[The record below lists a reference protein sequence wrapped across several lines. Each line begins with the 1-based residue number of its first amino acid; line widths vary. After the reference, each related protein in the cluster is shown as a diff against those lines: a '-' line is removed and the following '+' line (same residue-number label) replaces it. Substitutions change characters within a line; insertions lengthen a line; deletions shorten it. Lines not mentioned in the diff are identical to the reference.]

1 MAEYTSRYCHA
12 CGKALPESEI
22 FFCPFCGVKVGI
34 ETSSQEAD
42 LRPNVS
48 AVLRR
53 AEMALEERQFDR
65 VHAFCETALNEDAE
79 CAEAYLYHLLAD
91 LRITDRAHL
100 ADARVLFDKND
111 HYKKAYR
118 YGDQAL
124 REELLGALY
133 AIDARRAE
141 EARKRKYDL
150 ACSLLAG
157 AKDIPTCRRAE
168 AMLVSLGEEYL
179 DAAQVAE
186 ACRARVRALYA
197 EWEELKER
205 KKIQAKERR
214 AKQKRA
220 AIISLAALVLALIL
234 TAVYLFVFR
243 TAVPNGMR
251 EDALS
256 MMAEGDYDG
265 ALSLLSEA
273 REKAVFDSTKDKIDE
288 AVAKVEAE
296 KQAAALRAE
305 EARQEAE
312 RLAEEE
318 RQRAAALNAA
328 AREATMLFAGGN
340 ITKAMRL
347 LHEKDIPV
355 LVTFDAP
362 NATVYNGKTEIEK
375 KTLFTKA
382 VPFKT
387 QVTARRDA
395 YRFEEWIPMLYTYD
409 ASTEQFNVTLRALFT
424 EYAYSI
430 VYDLRGGTAENP
442 DGYSVSTPDFTLQI
456 PERRGYTFLG
466 WTGTDLEEM
475 TYRVTIKTGSTG
487 SRSYTA
493 NWQVCEYT
501 ITINAMGGTMSAP
514 QEMSQIFG
522 EYYAL
527 PTPTR
532 TGYTCAGWY
541 YGETRVANT
550 GIWNRVGNIILH
562 AKWTPIEYRIT
573 YDLGGVPAQN
583 PNPAFYTVN
592 DGTVVLKHLF
602 YSNCMFLGWYSDT
615 SFTNRVTEIPLGMTR
630 PITLYAKWSIPTF
643 TVTLD
648 LNGGTGT
655 KATYTYS
662 ALDLPISLSSL
673 PAPSKDLHDFYYWA
687 EGELDGLPVDEIQDC
702 RDITLVANY
711 LPEGTEIMSVSG
723 GGFDGYRCQARYW
736 PFAHGAQ
743 SQATIVFPKY
753 HRLTN
758 SRVGPYIDW
767 IYIIDTSVKSIS
779 YADTVVAVNTPSGS
793 SIARTVRH

>member
-1 MAEYTSRYCHA
+1 MAEYKSCYCHA
-12 CGKALPESEI
+12 CGKALPASEI
-22 FFCPFCGVKVGI
+22 CFCPFCGAKLGTEI
-34 ETSSQEAD
+34 ASQEAVSH
-42 LRPNVS
+42 PNVS

-53 AEMALEERQFDR
+53 AEMALAERQFDR

-141 EARKRKYDL
+141 EARKRKYDE
-150 ACSLLAG
+150 ACALLAK
-157 AKDIPTCRRAE
+157 AEDIPTCRRAE

-205 KKIQAKERR
+205 KKIEAKERR

-256 MMAEGDYDG
+256 LMAEGDYDG

-312 RLAEEE
+312 RLAAEE
-318 RQRAAALNAA
+318 RQRVAALNAA
-328 AREATMLFAGGN
+328 AREATMLFAGGD
-340 ITKAMRL
+340 ITNAMRL

-375 KTLFTKA
+375 QTLFTKDS
-382 VPFKT
+382 PFKSH
-387 QVTARRDA
+387 VTAKRDA
-395 YRFEEWIPMLYTYD
+395 YYFEKWIPLLYSYD
-409 ASTEQFNVTLRALFT
+409 ESTEQFNVTLRALFA
-424 EYAYSI
+424 EHDYSI
-430 VYDLRGGTAENP
+430 TYVLNGGTAENP

-475 TYRVTIKTGSTG
+475 TYEVTIKTGSTG

-522 EYYAL
+522 AYYAL

-532 TGYTCAGWY
+532 TGYDFAGWHY
-541 YGETRVANT
+541 AGTRLSSSGT
-550 GIWNRVGNIILH
+550 WKLVGDITLY
-562 AKWTPIEYRIT
+562 AQWTPIEYRIT

-592 DGTVVLKHLF
+592 DGTVVLKYLF
-602 YSNCMFLGWYSDT
+602 YSNCTFLGWYSDA
-615 SFTNRVTEIPLGMTR
+615 SFANRVTEIPLGMTK

-648 LNGGTGT
+648 PNDGTGT
-655 KATYTYS
+655 TTTYTYS

-673 PAPSKDLHDFYYWA
+673 SAPSKDLHDFYYWA
-687 EGELDGLPVDEIQDC
+687 EGEMDGLPVDEIQDC
-702 RDITLVANY
+702 CDITLVANY

-723 GGFDGYRCQARYW
+723 GGFDGYRCMARYW
-736 PFAHGAQ
+736 PFAHDAQ
-743 SQATIVFPKY
+743 SQATLVFPKY
-753 HRLTN
+753 HRLNN
-758 SRVGPYIDW
+758 SRIGPYIDW
-767 IYIIDTSVKSIS
+767 IYVVDTSVESIS

-793 SIARTVRH
+793 SITSTVRH

>member
-12 CGKALPESEI
+12 CGKELPESEI
-22 FFCPFCGVKVGI
+22 FFCPFCGAKLGTEI
-34 ETSSQEAD
+34 ASQEAD

-53 AEMALEERQFDR
+53 AEMALAERQFDR
-65 VHAFCETALNEDAE
+65 VHAFCEKVLNEDAE

-91 LRITDRAHL
+91 LRITDRALL
-100 ADARVLFDKND
+100 ANAPSFFDKNPN
-111 HYKKAYR
+111 YKKAFR

-141 EARKRKYDL
+141 EARKRKYDE
-150 ACSLLAG
+150 ACALLAK
-157 AKDIPTCRRAE
+157 AEDIPTCRRAE
-168 AMLVSLGEEYL
+168 AMLVSLGTYL
-179 DAAQVAE
+179 DSAEVAE
-186 ACRARVRALYA
+186 ACRARVRVLYGA
-197 EWEELKER
+197 WEELKEK
-205 KKIQAKERR
+205 KKIEAKERR

-296 KQAAALRAE
+296 KQAVALRAE

-312 RLAEEE
+312 RLAAEE
-318 RQRAAALNAA
+318 RQRVAALNAA
-328 AREATMLFAGGN
+328 AREATMLFAGGD
-340 ITKAMRL
+340 ITNAMRL

-362 NATVYNGKTEIEK
+362 NATVYNGQTEIEK
-375 KTLFTKA
+375 QTLFTKDS
-382 VPFKT
+382 PFKSH
-387 QVTARRDA
+387 VTAKRDA
-395 YRFEEWIPMLYTYD
+395 YYFEKWIPLLYSYD
-409 ASTEQFNVTLRALFT
+409 ESTEQFNVTLRALFT
-424 EYAYSI
+424 EHDYSI
-430 VYDLRGGTAENP
+430 TYVLNGGTAENP

-475 TYRVTIKTGSTG
+475 TYEVTIKTGSMG

-522 EYYAL
+522 AYYAL
-527 PTPTR
+527 PIPTR
-532 TGYTCAGWY
+532 MGYTFAGWY
-541 YGETRVANT
+541 YGETPVANT
-550 GIWNRVGNIILH
+550 GTWNRVGNIILH

-573 YDLGGVPAQN
+573 YDLGEVPASN
-583 PNPAFYTVN
+583 SNPASYTVE
-592 DGTVVLKHLF
+592 DGTILLENLSYPH
-602 YSNCMFLGWYSDT
+602 CTFLGWYSDA
-615 SFTNRVTEIPLGMTR
+615 SFTTRMTKIPSEMMKSLK
-630 PITLYAKWSIPTF
+630 LYAKWSIPTF

-655 KATYTYS
+655 TTTYTYS

-673 PAPSKDLHDFYYWA
+673 SAPSKDLHDFYYWA
-687 EGELDGLPVDEIQDC
+687 EGEMDGLPVDEIQDC

-711 LPEGTEIMSVSG
+711 LPEGTEIAVVSG
-723 GGFDGYRCQARYW
+723 GGFVGHRCWARYW

-743 SQATIVFPKY
+743 SQATLVFPKY
-753 HRLTN
+753 HRLTH

-767 IYIIDTSVKSIS
+767 IYIVDTSVESIS
-779 YADTVVAVNTPSGS
+779 YADTVVAVNTPSVS
-793 SIARTVRH
+793 SITSTVRH